1 MQFLEVL
8 LWIHVSGTEKG
19 KGEGKRKAG
28 QESKKRTE
36 RICLHFFFFPK
47 QIRACFGCAPS
58 RHNFLYTHYQQRLGC
73 SGLLTMATLFTVWS
87 SLMATQSKGSQL
99 CSLKPEETRKTIP
112 GTDRR
117 SKLCLLRKGYRS

>member
-36 RICLHFFFFPK
+36 RICLHFFFFPQADK
-47 QIRACFGCAPS
+47 S
-58 RHNFLYTHYQQRLGC
+58 
-73 SGLLTMATLFTVWS
+73 LLW
-87 SLMATQSKGSQL
+87 L
-99 CSLKPEETRKTIP
+99 CSK
-112 GTDRR
+112 
-117 SKLCLLRKGYRS
+117 